1 MTASRAAGK
10 VKSYSLLTDPVP
22 GDTGTGLDQ
31 LVQFIQAD
39 PGLAGRIDGREIAQ
53 GAAAANGM
61 NRLIIE
67 AANAT
72 GAAADGQFTADEV
85 RAMNAYLRT
94 DPDRLAQW
102 TALHGDD
109 ENGTE
114 TGFHLVQDDGAT
126 TRYRGN
132 NLVDTV
138 ADGLYHLGFEI
149 DANGNFLNE
158 DGNANA
164 SVKQVAQWLTQ
175 FYTDHSTT
183 GTGLDRIVDL
193 IMADKG
199 LDRRISDADIA
210 GGADAANGMNQI
222 IAAGIDST
230 GALADGLIS
239 VDDVRELNAF
249 IRSDAA
255 RLADWA
261 RFHGDDEGRSETGF
275 HLVQNDGATKTMF
288 GENLVNTVAD
298 GIYHLGF
305 QIRGDRLLNED
316 GDANAKLSDVADWL
330 NYFFVDQSTTNTGLD
345 VIVDMIKTDRGLAR
359 NTEAGDIV
367 GGAAAANAMN
377 QIVADVLGASDA
389 LADGWITA
397 EDLREMNAA
406 IRNDPALLARWTE
419 LHGDDEGGS
428 ETGFHLVQND
438 GASTTFFG
446 KNLVDTIAD
455 GIYHLG
461 FEIKGDRFLN
471 EDGNANA
478 RLDDVATWLNFF
490 YKQTALLA
498 GDGGSNTIDGTDAA
512 EQINAG
518 SGNDTVR
525 AGAGDDL
532 VYGGSGR
539 DSIDGGAGNDIVYAG
554 DGNDSVSGGD
564 GDDVFRVSGSGG
576 RCSRSEGFDTYDGG
590 AGTDVIAAVG
600 GAVDIGVR
608 SFSANNGIEIIDA
621 TGATGPVRLLG
632 DSGANRLDLSGVQIV
647 GKVEVDGGS
656 GADTIVGTAGDD
668 TLRGGYGNDRIDG
681 GAGLDTLF
689 GGHGRD
695 VFDFNGDWGR
705 DIVADY
711 RDGVDKLDFAGTGAT
726 GFGDLA
732 IAMVGNDVVITYGG
746 DQVVLSNTSLA
757 SVEAT
762 DFVF

>member
-39 PGLAGRIDGREIAQ
+39 PGLAGRVDGREIAQ

-61 NRLIIE
+61 NRLIVE

-72 GAAADGQFTADEV
+72 GAAADGVFTADEV
-85 RAMNAYLRT
+85 RAMNAYLRA
-94 DPDRLAQW
+94 DQGRLEQW

-109 ENGTE
+109 ENGAE
-114 TGFHLVQDDGAT
+114 TGFHLVQDDGAG

-210 GGADAANGMNQI
+210 GGADAANGMNEI

-230 GALADGLIS
+230 GVLADGLIS
-239 VDDVRELNAF
+239 VDDVRALNAF
-249 IRSDAA
+249 IRADAG
-255 RLADWA
+255 RLDDWV
-261 RFHGDDEGRSETGF
+261 RLHGDDEGGTETGF
-275 HLVQNDGATKTMF
+275 HLVQNDGARTKMF
-288 GENLVNTVAD
+288 GKNLVDTVAD

-305 QIRGDRLLNED
+305 RIERDRLLNED
-316 GDANAKLSDVADWL
+316 GDANARLDDVADWL
-330 NYFFVDQSTTNTGLD
+330 NYFYVDQSTTASGLD
-345 VIVDMIKTDRGLAR
+345 VIVDLIKTDRGLAR

-367 GGAAAANAMN
+367 GGAAAANEMN
-377 QIVADVLGASDA
+377 QIIVDLVGTTGA

-406 IRNDPALLARWTE
+406 IRGDAALLEKWTE
-419 LHGDDEGGS
+419 LHGDDEGGA

-461 FEIKGDRFLN
+461 FEIRGDRFLN
-471 EDGNANA
+471 EDGDANA

-490 YKQTALLA
+490 YKQSALVT
-498 GDGGSNTIDGTDAA
+498 GDGGSNTIDGTDAG
-512 EQINAG
+512 EQINADG
-518 SGNDTVR
+518 GNDTVR

-539 DSIDGGAGNDIVYAG
+539 DWIEAGAGDDLVYAG
-554 DGNDSVSGGD
+554 K
-564 GDDVFRVSGSGG
+564 GDDTALGGQGADTFRVSGSGQC
-576 RCSRSEGFDTYDGG
+576 RFEGFDTYWGG
-590 AGTDVIAAVG
+590 AGQDVIAAVG
-600 GAVDIGVR
+600 EAVDIGVR
-608 SFSANNGIEIIDA
+608 ALTAAHSIEAIDA

-632 DSGANRLDLSGVQIV
+632 DSGANVIDLSGVELR
-647 GKVEVDGGS
+647 GLVEVDGGRGDDLVS
-656 GADTIVGTAGDD
+656 GSAGDD
-668 TLRGGYGNDRIDG
+668 TLRGGAGNDRIAG
-681 GAGLDTLF
+681 GLGADALY
-689 GGHGRD
+689 GGRGRD
-695 VFDFNGDWGR
+695 IFDFSGDWGR
-705 DIVADY
+705 DTIADY
-711 RDGVDKLDFAGTGAT
+711 EDGRDKLDFSGSGAAGV
-726 GFGDLA
+726 GDLS
-732 IAMVGNDVVITYGG
+732 IAQVGADVVISYNGNE
-746 DQVVLSNTSLA
+746 LLLANTSQA
-757 SVEAT
+757 SLEAT

>member
-10 VKSYSLLTDPVP
+10 VKSYSLLTDPVQ

-53 GAAAANGM
+53 GAAAANRM
-61 NRLIIE
+61 NQLIVE
-67 AANAT
+67 AATAT

-85 RAMNAYLRT
+85 VAMNAYIRANH
-94 DPDRLAQW
+94 LADW

-126 TRYRGN
+126 TRYRGS

-175 FYTDHSTT
+175 FYADHSTT
-183 GTGLDRIVDL
+183 STGLDRIVDL

-222 IAAGIDST
+222 IVAAIDST
-230 GALADGLIS
+230 GVLADGLIS
-239 VDDVRELNAF
+239 VDDVRALNAF

-255 RLADWA
+255 RLAQWTEL
-261 RFHGDDEGRSETGF
+261 HGDDEGGSETGF
-275 HLVQNDGATKTMF
+275 HLVQNDGARTRMF
-288 GENLVNTVAD
+288 GENLVDTVAD

-305 QIRGDRLLNED
+305 EIRGCRLLNED
-316 GDANAKLSDVADWL
+316 GDANAKLGDVADWL
-330 NYFFVDQSTTNTGLD
+330 NYFYVDQSTTNTGLD

-359 NTEAGDIV
+359 NTDAGDIV
-367 GGAAAANAMN
+367 GGAAAANSMN
-377 QIVADVLGASDA
+377 QIVVDLLGGTDA

-406 IRNDPALLARWTE
+406 IRADATLLARWTE

-428 ETGFHLVQND
+428 ETGFHLIQND

-478 RLDDVATWLNFF
+478 RLEDVATWLNFF
-490 YKQTALLA
+490 YKQTGLLA
-498 GDGGSNTIDGTDAA
+498 GDGGSNTIDGTDAK

-518 SGNDTVR
+518 GGNDTVR
-525 AGAGDDL
+525 AGGGDDL

-539 DSIDGGAGNDIVYAG
+539 DSIDGGAGDDIVYAG
-554 DGNDSVSGGD
+554 DGNDAVSGGD
-564 GDDVFRVSGSGG
+564 GDDVFRVSGAA
-576 RCSRSEGFDTYDGG
+576 CKRSEGFDTYDGG
-590 AGTDVIAAVG
+590 AGTDVIAAIG
-600 GAVDIGVR
+600 AAVDIGVR
-608 SFSANNGIEIIDA
+608 GFSAGNGIEIIDA
-621 TGATGPVRLLG
+621 TGATGPVRLVG
-632 DSGANRLDLSGVQIV
+632 DGGANLLDLSGVQFV
-647 GKVEVDGGS
+647 GKVEVDGGG

-695 VFDFNGDWGR
+695 VFDFNGDWGQ
-705 DIVADY
+705 DVIADY

-726 GFGDLA
+726 RFEELG
-732 IAMVGNDVVITYGG
+732 IAVVGNDVVITYGV
-746 DQVVLSNTSLA
+746 DQVVLSNTNLA